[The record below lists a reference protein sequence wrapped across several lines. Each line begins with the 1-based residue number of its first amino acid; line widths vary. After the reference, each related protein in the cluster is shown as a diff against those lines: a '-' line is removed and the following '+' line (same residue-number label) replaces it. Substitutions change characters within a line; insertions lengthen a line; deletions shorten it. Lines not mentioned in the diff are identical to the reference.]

1 MRWRLAASVDKEG
14 IPLNGGCKPRRR
26 SKGVCNPRGHRSLLT
41 PYSLLP
47 TPFLAF
53 LDYALLILVMTYPV
67 VFRLG
72 THLVGFGDDMRVHYW
87 NNWWVKKVLT
97 EGGSVY
103 STRLLFY
110 PQTVSLVYHNF
121 GWVNIAG
128 WLLVEPVV
136 GGIAAY
142 NLVYLANV
150 TLCAFAMFILAR
162 YLLRSEGAAF
172 VAGLVYG
179 CWPYRLSDS
188 VHPNMISTEWLPLA
202 LLCVILL
209 VRERGRVRYALLAG
223 LFLALTGLSRW
234 QMLVPAGIAV
244 CAYLLFSVLCEQA
257 CWSWRVV
264 EALALAVLVAAL
276 LMAVPFYP
284 LARDLVTSVDA
295 GDQLYLNLE
304 TETQTD
310 LLAYFVPPMNH
321 PLAPL
326 FDDLGYARSPARLPY
341 SAFLGYAVLAVVL
354 MAVVWRWQAA
364 RPWAVLALGTFL
376 LALGPVLR
384 FDGRLYPAV
393 PMPYRL
399 VGWLAPLRLMRNPHR
414 FNALLALPVA
424 MLAGHGAAALRDRLA
439 RRWSLIV
446 DLAKHRHEYS
456 RWHSRWHWSFLLWGV
471 LSVLVLFDYFNLP
484 VAMVSN
490 HVPDFYLSIAEAPDD
505 FAIVGL
511 PGDRQSTERYM
522 FYQTAHG
529 RPLLDGHISR
539 VPPQAMAFMSS
550 VPLVDGMYESG
561 TINTRLPD
569 LSRQLS
575 LLSQAGFRYIV
586 LHKEL
591 ASREQLAEW
600 RSYLVVSPCYED
612 EEVVVYSTAPVVGRD
627 CPLRYALGAG
637 IGLIEASLSTETV
650 GPDGVLELQAI
661 WGTTTD
667 PGMDLKV
674 EVALH
679 CESPATSPRGGTLVA
694 GVDEE
699 GDEGQVRRFAISPA
713 WPTGEWPAN
722 TIVRDGYSFHIEPW
736 LRDGKHR
743 VVVRLVSEG
752 DGGPV
757 GERVEVGE
765 VVMLAPERDFTVPDM
780 TRTVGATFGDVLQLL
795 GYDLERG
802 DGVIHVTLH
811 WQALRRMGV
820 PYKFFV
826 HLYDA
831 ESESLV
837 AQVDVMPHNWTYP
850 TTWWEV
856 EEVVSDEIS
865 LSLEGLPQGRYWLGV
880 GVYHPDT
887 GVRLPVVEAPVS
899 LDSSD
904 GRLLLP
910 EVIER

>member
-1 MRWRLAASVDKEG
+1 MSERGWPH
-14 IPLNGGCKPRRR
+14 PLTL
-26 SKGVCNPRGHRSLLT
+26 VIGHRSLVI
-41 PYSLLP
+41 
-47 TPFLAF
+47 FLAF
-53 LDYALLILVMTYPV
+53 LGYALLILVMTYPV

-97 EGGSVY
+97 EGGSIY

-179 CWPYRLSDS
+179 CWPYRLSDT
-188 VHPNMISTEWLPLA
+188 VHPNMISTEWLPLV

-209 VRERGRVRYALLAG
+209 VREGGRVRYALLAG

-244 CAYLLFSVLCEQA
+244 CAYLLFSVSCERA
-257 CWSWRVV
+257 RWSWRVV
-264 EALALAVLVAAL
+264 GALALAALVAAL

-284 LARDLVTSVDA
+284 LARDLVTGEA

-304 TETQTD
+304 AETQTD

-321 PLAPL
+321 PLALL

-341 SAFLGYAVLAVVL
+341 SAFLGYAVLAVVM

-384 FDGRLYPAV
+384 FDGRLYPAM

-414 FNALLALPVA
+414 FNTLLALPVA

-439 RRWSLIV
+439 RRWSLVV
-446 DLAKHRHEYS
+446 DLAKHRHEY
-456 RWHSRWHWSFLLWGV
+456 SRWHWSFLLWGV

-484 VAMVSN
+484 VAMVPN

-511 PGDRQSTERYM
+511 PGDRQNAERYM
-522 FYQTAHG
+522 FYQTVHG

-539 VPPQAMAFMSS
+539 VSSQALAFISS
-550 VPLVDGMYESG
+550 VPLVDGVYESG

-575 LLSQAGFRYIV
+575 LLAQAGFRYIV

-627 CPLRYALGAG
+627 CSLRYALGAG
-637 IGLIEASLSTETV
+637 IGLIEAALSTETV
-650 GPDGVLELQAI
+650 SPDGVLELRAI
-661 WGTTTD
+661 WATTTD

-674 EVALH
+674 EVALVPPPLS
-679 CESPATSPRGGTLVA
+679 SPPMGGNE
-694 GVDEE
+694 G
-699 GDEGQVRRFAISPA
+699 GDEGWPHPLTQVRCFAISPA

-722 TIVRDGYSFHIEPW
+722 TIVRDRYSFHIEPW

-743 VVVRLVSEG
+743 VVVRLVRAG

-765 VVMLAPERDFTVPDM
+765 VAMLAQERGFTVPDM
-780 TRTVGATFGDVLQLL
+780 TRTVGATFGDALQLL

-802 DGVIHVTLH
+802 GGVIHVTLH
-811 WQALRRMGV
+811 WQALRRMEV

-856 EEVVSDEIS
+856 DEVVSDEIS
-865 LSLEGLPQGRYWLGV
+865 LPLEDLPQGRYWLGV

-887 GVRLPVVEAPVS
+887 GARLPVVEAPVS